1 MDRTDKHLLD
11 AIQNGVPLCAR
22 PFAHLAAGL
31 NTTENDVIARLRI
44 LHNENHVIRQI
55 SAVFDSNALGYES
68 SLIAAHCTP
77 EKLDTAAAVVGTH
90 PGVTHCYQRNHY
102 MNLWYTIAVP
112 PDSRL
117 KLKRTVDVLHNLSG
131 TNVTLM
137 LPVETMYKIN
147 VFLRQSDAEYRAAQ
161 FNSKH
166 NTGNHV
172 DNSRADR
179 IGQQLTE
186 IDKTVIRIA
195 QQNLP
200 LVPDAFADWAD
211 QIGCDVPELLNMLS
225 SLKQRGYMRR
235 FAAVLNHRVAGYTAN
250 VMVAW
255 NIPNAHTDRCGEL
268 LAGYEAVSH
277 CYRRWRCDDWPYNLY
292 AMVHA
297 RSKNDAITLVSQMQ
311 HDINAIENIGDEQ
324 CALLWTV
331 KEYKKTRLKYFTNE
345 IPEWEAHHIGCNR

>member
-1 MDRTDKHLLD
+1 MDKTDKQLLD
-11 AIQNGVPLCAR
+11 IIQNGLSLCAR
-22 PFAHLAAGL
+22 PFAQLAAEL
-31 NTTENDVIARLRI
+31 NTTENDVIARLRT
-44 LHNENHVIRQI
+44 LRDENHVIRQI
-55 SAVFDSNALGYES
+55 SAIFDSKTLGYES
-68 SLIAAHCTP
+68 SLIAAHCEP
-77 EKLDTAAAVVGTH
+77 KKLDAAAVIVGTH

-112 PDSRL
+112 PDSQL
-117 KLKRTVDVLHNLSG
+117 GLKRTVDVLHNLSG
-131 TNVTLM
+131 TNITFM

-166 NTGNHV
+166 NTDNHIEK
-172 DNSRADR
+172 SSTDR

-186 IDKTVIRIA
+186 VDKTVIRIT

-200 LVPDAFADWAD
+200 LVPDVFTDWAE
-211 QIGCDVPELLNMLS
+211 QVGCDVPELLNMLS
-225 SLKQRGYMRR
+225 SLKQHGYMRR

-255 NIPNAHTDRCGEL
+255 NITNAHVDRCGEL
-268 LAGYEAVSH
+268 LAGHEAVSH
-277 CYRRWRCDDWPYNLY
+277 CYRRRRCDNWPYNLY

-297 RSKNDAITLVSQMQ
+297 RSKNDAMTLVLQMQ
-311 HDINAIENIGDEQ
+311 RDINTIENIGDEQ

-345 IPEWEAHHIGCNR
+345 IPEWEARHI